1 MIGKK
6 QSLGYHFQMSK
17 ILVIDDVQDIFHL
30 VKSILE
36 PTHQVF
42 WSETLKAAEET
53 LLHKKIDLILL
64 DVMLPDGNGFH
75 FLADLQKKA
84 KDTLPPVVF
93 LTAQDHVSEKV
104 LGFSLGAEDYIT
116 KNSDFLEMKARLEAR
131 VKKLSSTTEI
141 KKIESFGPV
150 KVNVHTQE
158 VYWSDN
164 GQDRLIELTRLEFK
178 IFWLLSHHLGETVSR
193 DEILDKVWG
202 PGFQVYTRS
211 VDTHVSNLRKKLPK
225 VVFRIESSS
234 GQGYKMNLI

>member
-1 MIGKK
+1 
-6 QSLGYHFQMSK
+6 MSK

-36 PTHQVF
+36 PAHQVF
-42 WSETLKAAEET
+42 WAETLRAAEST

-75 FLADLQKKA
+75 FLADLQSKL

-116 KNSDFLEMKARLEAR
+116 KNSEYLEMKARLEAR
-131 VKKLSSTTEI
+131 VKKLANSNEA
-141 KKIESFGPV
+141 KQVESFGPI

-158 VYWSDN
+158 VFWHTNS
-164 GQDRLIELTRLEFK
+164 QDKLIELTRLEFK
-178 IFWLLSHHLGETVSR
+178 IFWLLVHHLGETVSR
-193 DEILDKVWG
+193 DHILDKVWG

-211 VDTHVSNLRKKLPK
+211 VDTHVSNLRKKLPPSVIK
-225 VVFRIESSS
+225 IESAS
-234 GQGYKMNLI
+234 GQGYKLNLI

>member
-1 MIGKK
+1 
-6 QSLGYHFQMSK
+6 MSK

-158 VYWSDN
+158 VYWNDN

-225 VVFRIESSS
+225 VVFKIESSS

>member
-1 MIGKK
+1 
-6 QSLGYHFQMSK
+6 MSK

-131 VKKLSSTTEI
+131 VKKLTSTTET

-158 VYWSDN
+158 VSWSDN
-164 GQDRLIELTRLEFK
+164 GQDQLIELTRLEFK
-178 IFWLLSHHLGETVSR
+178 IFWLLAHHLGETVSR

>member
-6 QSLGYHFQMSK
+6 QSLGYYFQMSK

-158 VYWSDN
+158 VYWNDN

-225 VVFRIESSS
+225 VVFKIESSS